1 MSTCWNDQT
10 WFLLTCLTSQLFCV
24 RTVATS
30 KKLTRQRNLWNHC
43 TDNHISS
50 AVTFLTRVVEWR
62 ALKLVFQF
70 KQVLSQTSL
79 CLPHPWV
86 SILLRS
92 YYVSLA
98 SIWVDLPE
106 RPTLQ
111 PLSTPVRNW
120 QLTRDFHP
128 RCLKRCWPVFHCKLF
143 SVWFC
148 MWDTTR
154 FDEKCNKFVTKRV
167 FRSIS
172 NFRLA
177 QINFYEPRR
186 STYFA

>member
-30 KKLTRQRNLWNHC
+30 KKPTKQRDLRNHC
-43 TDNHISS
+43 TDNHISC
-50 AVTFLTRVVEWR
+50 AVTFLNQGSWSGGHWN
-62 ALKLVFQF
+62 LFFNSNKFF
-70 KQVLSQTSL
+70 LSPPFLFPTL
-79 CLPHPWV
+79 EF
-86 SILLRS
+86 LRS

-98 SIWVDLPE
+98 GIWVDLPE

-128 RCLKRCWPVFHCKLF
+128 RCLKRCRPVFHCKLF
-143 SVWFC
+143 SVWFLHVRQHAF
-148 MWDTTR
+148 WR
-154 FDEKCNKFVTKRV
+154 EV
-167 FRSIS
+167 
-172 NFRLA
+172 
-177 QINFYEPRR
+177 
-186 STYFA
+186 